1 MENWISSTS
10 INNGIV
16 ISSRIRLARNFSN
29 VKFPHRLDNDEAKEI
44 IKQVEAVFYKDKY
57 FCENFKTKELWSRTE
72 EENIIDFEK
81 HLISKKLLN
90 NSSKAAFI
98 VNKDET
104 VSIMINEE
112 DHIRIQC
119 ITAGFNLE
127 KGYDMAE
134 KIDDLLES
142 GLDYAF
148 NEKIGYVTACPSNC
162 GTGIRASVML
172 HLPALTIKNEI
183 TRVMSSVSKLGMTI
197 RGLFGEGSNAMGQL
211 YQLSNQVTIG
221 LEEKEIIKNLSN
233 VVKQIIYL
241 EKSKRNEMDSTIKYE
256 FRDKIFR
263 ALGTLKY
270 SRMITYKEAI
280 NHLSYV
286 RLGVEM
292 GIIEDINY
300 KKINNLLVGI
310 SDYSI
315 LKKEKEISNS
325 KDYQVKRAEI
335 IRKKLNK

>member
-1 MENWISSTS
+1 MENWISSNS

-16 ISSRIRLARNFSN
+16 ISSRIRLARNLSN
-29 VKFPHRLDNDEAKEI
+29 VKFPHRLDIEDAKDI
-44 IKQVEAVFYKDKY
+44 IKKVENVFYKDEFNTERY
-57 FCENFKTKELWSRTE
+57 KTKELWNRTE

-81 HLISKKLLN
+81 HIISKKLLN
-90 NSSKAAFI
+90 NSSKAAYI

-127 KGYDMAE
+127 KAYDMAD

-148 NEKIGYVTACPSNC
+148 HEKIGYITACPTNC

-172 HLPALTIKNEI
+172 HLPALTIKNELSK
-183 TRVMSSVSKLGMTI
+183 VVNSVSKLGMTI
-197 RGLFGEGSNAMGQL
+197 RGLFGEGSNAMGHL

-221 LEEKEIIKNLSN
+221 IEEKEIIKNLSN
-233 VVKQIIYL
+233 VVKQVIYL
-241 EKSKRNEMDSTIKYE
+241 EKSKRNEMNSTIKYQFE
-256 FRDKIFR
+256 DKIFR
-263 ALGTLKY
+263 ALGALKY

-286 RLGVEM
+286 RLGIEM

-300 KKINNLLVGI
+300 KKINGLLVGM

-315 LKKEKEISNS
+315 LKKEIPTSKE
-325 KDYQVKRAEI
+325 YQVKRSDM